1 MTGEPTVSDEMVEAA
16 ARAIKDL
23 FDGAGERGLLEHL
36 GIPHQALARAAL
48 LAAEAVRER
57 DVSEAMIRAGARIL
71 TGEIAATCCHTT
83 GGRGNG
89 TKHCCC
95 RSAAVDVYRA
105 MIAAGGDSEGR

>member
-1 MTGEPTVSDEMVEAA
+1 MAVTDEMVEAA
-16 ARAIKDL
+16 ARAICACDRYPRDLGL
-23 FDGAGERGLLEHL
+23 FDRCPPDVQESFRVR
-36 GIPHQALARAAL
+36 ARAAL
-48 LAAEAVRER
+48 EAAEAVRER

-95 RSAAVDVYRA
+95 RSAAVDVYHA
-105 MIAAGGDSEGR
+105 MIAAGGDSE